1 MKHNK
6 LFSIL
11 LFFSLILVSSC
22 DNTSSSNSSG
32 SSETNYNLSIS
43 TNGEGIVSGAT
54 SGSYVAGSEFTLTA
68 TPNEGNV
75 FSTWT
80 DSVQTDAQL
89 LTNPLYTFTLN
100 EDRNIIANF
109 ISGANET
116 FNLVINVVGD
126 GVVNGGTSGTYDLGT
141 EFNLVAVPNSVV
153 GGTNSFV
160 NWTEGESI
168 ISTNPEYT
176 FTINRDLELTANF
189 VFTPSGNN
197 TKVATFSHKWNG
209 SSKGD
214 FKSGGGSVTANGLNW
229 TYSSFTYLGQGDK
242 GAQIGSANNPQKT
255 PWTLSTQ
262 FGGEVKVL
270 SYTYIV
276 SCASQG
282 NFNATVDLGEAYTKT
297 DNCQISASLANY
309 TYEDLDVSTSSFS
322 LTLVTIASKAMYLNT
337 ISFTLEIPDDLQP
350 ITLVPGDNVPSIK
363 FPATSLETYYSG
375 VDLNA
380 TGTALVTSLRSK
392 ISNFTRT
399 TYGDAK
405 TMLCYT
411 DESVA
416 NPGFLYG
423 MWDGD
428 LLPAEWGTGVWEREH
443 VWACA
448 NMGLGGD
455 LRPGESTKNQGSDL
469 QNLRAACSGS
479 NGKHGNNHFDN
490 DPVPA
495 GYFYPN
501 PAPGSLAGDHAY
513 TGDFRGDLARILF
526 YMYTCY
532 DFLSLTD
539 APNGNNNTGKL
550 SRLIEW
556 NKADPVDDF
565 EIQRNNR
572 VYGYQGNRNPFI
584 DYPALADK
592 IDFSIAQ

>member
-1 MKHNK
+1 MEIKMKHNK

-43 TNGEGIVSGAT
+43 TNGE
-54 SGSYVAGSEFTLTA
+54 
-68 TPNEGNV
+68 
-75 FSTWT
+75 
-80 DSVQTDAQL
+80 
-89 LTNPLYTFTLN
+89 
-100 EDRNIIANF
+100 
-109 ISGANET
+109 
-116 FNLVINVVGD
+116 

-189 VFTPSGNN
+189 VFTPNGNN

-255 PWTLSTQ
+255 PWILSTQ

-337 ISFTLEIPDDLQP
+337 ISFTLEIPDDLQLDISIDVPQP

-490 DPVPA
+490 DPAPA